1 METTKKYFLDI
12 LNKQINNNK
21 FIDNQI
27 YKLYSN
33 LSYNHIIW
41 ILFHSF
47 SVNLDENLL
56 QNLTFKNNLI
66 YLINNFYILKFKC
79 IKNCGNSYKEFISN
93 YNLSTDKIIESKYN
107 LIIFFMDYHN
117 YVSKKINKSD
127 DDNKYIYCYDE
138 VIKLYT
144 NNDFIV
150 YFNEKFD
157 VNITNILL
165 EENISLINLI
175 KKIDEKI
182 KKIYSDELITEIC
195 LKYK

>member
-1 METTKKYFLDI
+1 
-12 LNKQINNNK
+12 
-21 FIDNQI
+21 
-27 YKLYSN
+27 
-33 LSYNHIIW
+33 
-41 ILFHSF
+41 
-47 SVNLDENLL
+47 
-56 QNLTFKNNLI
+56 
-66 YLINNFYILKFKC
+66 
-79 IKNCGNSYKEFISN
+79 
-93 YNLSTDKIIESKYN
+93 
-107 LIIFFMDYHN
+107 MDYHN